1 MRIRLLGEFAV
12 DRGRPGGGTAWPRPT
27 ARRLCQLV
35 LVSPGRRIT
44 RDLAC
49 ETLFPGTEPRAAA
62 RALSKALSMARAALA
77 ELGEPAASVLQADL
91 THIWATPDAQV
102 DADEQQAALARALVM
117 RSGRERESAL
127 VDALADEGVLLADEP
142 YADWAVLPREHL
154 ESLRQEARLALARN
168 RPEGSDAALAAWQA
182 AFEHDPACEE
192 AAGALLRGF
201 LRQGRREMAVRS
213 YERCAAAL
221 GGLGLHTSPSLDE
234 LYAAV
239 IDFDEAGSA
248 PRVHLP
254 GRRPPSGHC
263 PGQHCP
269 GHRCPSQRRARNC
282 GPSRCCSPRSA
293 RSAGAQCRIR
303 KPSARSSAARWR
315 P

>member
-1 MRIRLLGEFAV
+1 MLGPFTV
-12 DRGRPGGGTAWPRPT
+12 TAANDAKTAGPWPRPT

-102 DADEQQAALARALVM
+102 DADEQQAALARALAM
-117 RSGRERESAL
+117 RSGPERESAL

-192 AAGALLRGF
+192 AAGALLRGY
-201 LRQGRREMAVRS
+201 LRQGRRELAGRS
-213 YERCAAAL
+213 
-221 GGLGLHTSPSLDE
+221 
-234 LYAAV
+234 
-239 IDFDEAGSA
+239 
-248 PRVHLP
+248 
-254 GRRPPSGHC
+254 
-263 PGQHCP
+263 
-269 GHRCPSQRRARNC
+269 
-282 GPSRCCSPRSA
+282 
-293 RSAGAQCRIR
+293 
-303 KPSARSSAARWR
+303 
-315 P
+315 